1 MSDLDKCTTIKS
13 LIPIIKDLQAKVLDL
28 ENAVKIK
35 EQRCSDLE
43 EEVRE
48 LQRKIVTP
56 AVQPIKRTITKKSYA
71 ETADGPPVPV
81 KSTVRPPVKTL
92 PKSKANPVPK
102 KKSTEEP
109 WKVVRGRG
117 FGRLFNEKL
126 VSPLLIPG
134 KSNVPAKKDFC
145 ISGLPVNITDETL
158 RKVIVDVVG
167 CQTYKDGCQESDEDI
182 EKRIR
187 FVSVHK
193 REGND
198 TRSWTWARIGID
210 VNLEEWLLEAN
221 RWLLNI
227 SLRPWTFEDK

>member
-1 MSDLDKCTTIKS
+1 M
-13 LIPIIKDLQAKVLDL
+13 
-28 ENAVKIK
+28 N
-35 EQRCSDLE
+35 LE

-56 AVQPIKRTITKKSYA
+56 AIQPIKRTIPKERYA

-81 KSTVRPPVKTL
+81 KASIRPHVKTVL
-92 PKSKANPVPK
+92 ISKANPGPK

-117 FGRLFNEKL
+117 FGRLLDEKL

-158 RKVIVDVVG
+158 RKVIVDVVSG
-167 CQTYKDGCQESDEDI
+167 QTYKDGCQESDEHI
-182 EKRIR
+182 RKRIR
-187 FVSVHK
+187 FVAVHE
-193 REGND
+193 RESND
-198 TRSWTWARIGID
+198 TRSWKWARIGID
-210 VNLEEWLLEAN
+210 VNLEGWLLEAD
-221 RWLLNI
+221 RWPLKI
-227 SLRPWTFEDK
+227 SLRLWTFKDK